1 MRRTRTSPEKYP
13 SKTGNGDRNTETG
26 NGKPYN
32 HITILP
38 ILPNISLIVAM
49 ASNNAI
55 GRNNNLLFHLPGDLR
70 RFKAIT
76 SGHTIIMGR
85 KTLLSLPKWP
95 LPDRRHIVL
104 SGNHASK
111 FPGCET
117 VLSVREALDKV
128 KDEKE
133 AFVIGGGSV
142 YRQFFPLA
150 RKLYLTL
157 VHKDF
162 EADTFFPGIPDEEWQ
177 EVFREDHHDD
187 QNNFDY
193 SYIDLVRKT

>member
-1 MRRTRTSPEKYP
+1 M
-13 SKTGNGDRNTETG
+13 
-26 NGKPYN
+26 
-32 HITILP
+32 TIS
-38 ILPNISLIVAM
+38 PNISLIVAM

-55 GRNNNLLFHLPGDLR
+55 GNDNSLLFHLPGDLK

-104 SGNHASK
+104 SNDHAAK

-117 VLSVREALDKV
+117 VSSVEEALKKV

-133 AFVIGGGSV
+133 AFVIGGGSI
-142 YRQFFPLA
+142 YRQFYPLA
-150 RKLYLTL
+150 GKLYLTL
-157 VHKDF
+157 VYKKF
-162 EADTFFPGIPDEEWQ
+162 EADTFFPGINYAEWEQ
-177 EVFREDHHDD
+177 VSREDHHD
-187 QNNFDY
+187 QKNNFDY
-193 SYIDLVRKT
+193 SYIDLIRKNKRSDILANTAVSPDFQNGSGNRSSIA